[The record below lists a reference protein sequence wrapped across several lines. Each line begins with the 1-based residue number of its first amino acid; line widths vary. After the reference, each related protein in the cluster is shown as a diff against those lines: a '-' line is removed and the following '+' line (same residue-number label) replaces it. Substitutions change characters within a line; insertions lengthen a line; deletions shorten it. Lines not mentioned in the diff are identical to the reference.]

1 MPGIARIIAAYCLM
15 PNHIHLITI
24 SNDKEGLA
32 KAIEETHR
40 VPLIDKE
47 GRGDD
52 RRRTNRQV
60 SPSSLVLVGH
70 QIYFKQCIKGKTSN
84 RRSLFKI

>member
-1 MPGIARIIAAYCLM
+1 MQGIARIIAAYCLM

-40 VPLIDKE
+40 NCNQ
-47 GRGDD
+47 DD
-52 RRRTNRQV
+52 DFSGEMARI
-60 SPSSLVLVGH
+60 SLA
-70 QIYFKQCIKGKTSN
+70 GKV
-84 RRSLFKI
+84 